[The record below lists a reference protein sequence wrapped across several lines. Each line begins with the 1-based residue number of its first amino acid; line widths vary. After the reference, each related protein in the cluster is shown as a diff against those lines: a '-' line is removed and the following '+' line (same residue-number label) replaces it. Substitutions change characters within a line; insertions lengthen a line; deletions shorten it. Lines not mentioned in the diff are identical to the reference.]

1 MGGDWSELRSLGQER
16 LQRLVA
22 EADEGRLARRAQQA
36 ERARRAER
44 AGPSVWQ
51 PLGAALRRVA
61 ARRVPSL
68 ATR

>member
-1 MGGDWSELRSLGQER
+1 MGGDWYELRSLGQER

-22 EADEGRLARRAQQA
+22 EADEYRLARRAPQ
-36 ERARRAER
+36 AER

-51 PLGAALRRVA
+51 TLGAALRRVA

-68 ATR
+68 AAR

>member
-1 MGGDWSELRSLGQER
+1 MGGDWYELRSLGQER

-22 EADEGRLARRAQQA
+22 EADEYRQARRAPHA

-51 PLGAALRRVA
+51 TLGAALRRVA

-68 ATR
+68 AAR